1 AAAHEQYARP
11 PQLADAP
18 PELPRRQ
25 PAQIIC
31 LACTEHSQPH
41 RDHRRL
47 SAQLRLTEHV
57 AATFFFSS
65 RSRHTR
71 WPRDWSSDVCSSD
84 LAELEPEPALQLRVE
99 QIVGKRDDRLR
110 GLRLLGPH
118 DRRAATFQRQDRKR
132 PGGQK
137 MLARSEE
144 RRVGKEG
151 RWRWARRE

>member
-1 AAAHEQYARP
+1 MDDVRGIADQRQP
-11 PQLADAP
+11 LADEGA
-18 PELPRRQ
+18 RHR
-25 PAQIIC
+25 I
-31 LACTEHSQPH
+31 SQW
-41 RDHRRL
+41 
-47 SAQLRLTEHV
+47 V
-57 AATFFFSS
+57 YATRADDF
-65 RSRHTR
+65 
-71 WPRDWSSDVCSSD
+71 D